1 MLPHERRCHR
11 KCPNPPRVAFV
22 PRSSTPV
29 QCARTPPVCQE
40 TPRSSWR
47 PGVAEPGL
55 RTIGARRENSHTGN
69 MCAYHSLP
77 ISGRISG
84 RRGRARALDGLFVP
98 SGDDSGLRARRRARP
113 PQCGIPAAGG
123 REAVPAKVHE
133 PVARPPRGTVRCL
146 VTGDGPVPRADDAPG
161 NVAVVARVDRAP
173 AFRREKDRNASCA
186 SADPRCPGAQTAPT
200 GPDVHVTTYR
210 LGVNCEASPQISAP
224 ALVRTHQRQLTG
236 TCKIFGMPRNRNTE
250 APRLVVIT

>member
-1 MLPHERRCHR
+1 M
-11 KCPNPPRVAFV
+11 CPNPPRVAFV
-22 PRSSTPV
+22 PGSFTPV

-69 MCAYHSLP
+69 MCANRSLSFGGRMS
-77 ISGRISG
+77 SGVIRCRPVSSG
-84 RRGRARALDGLFVP
+84 ADVPARRVAGSCRTAMTAGRGC
-98 SGDDSGLRARRRARP
+98 RRARP
-113 PQCGIPAAGG
+113 RKSAVPAVGDDD
-123 REAVPAKVHE
+123 AVPAKVHE
-133 PVARPPRGTVRCL
+133 LADGPARGTVRCL
-146 VTGDGPVPRADDAPG
+146 VARDGPVPPVDDAPG
-161 NVAVVARVDRAP
+161 NVAVVARLDRVP

-186 SADPRCPGAQTAPT
+186 SADPRCPGTRTAPT
-200 GPDVHVTTYR
+200 GPDVRVTTYR

>member
-1 MLPHERRCHR
+1 M
-11 KCPNPPRVAFV
+11 CPNPQRVAFV
-22 PRSSTPV
+22 PRSFTPV

-47 PGVAEPGL
+47 PGVTEPGL

-69 MCAYHSLP
+69 MCAYRSSP
-77 ISGRISG
+77 ISGRMSSAGEVPAGWVACSCRTAMTVGRG
-84 RRGRARALDGLFVP
+84 RRD
-98 SGDDSGLRARRRARP
+98 ARP
-113 PQCGIPAAGG
+113 SQGVLHVITG
-123 REAVPAKVHE
+123 EDAVPAKVHE
-133 PVARPPRGTVRCL
+133 LVDRRSRRTVRCL
-146 VTGDGPVPRADDAPG
+146 VAGDGPVPRVDDAPG

-186 SADPRCPGAQTAPT
+186 SGDLRCPDAQTAPN